1 MSNRTYSEETFGVLT
16 DDDLLLDCILF
27 KPKQVQDADLKALRV
42 WVPRFPLTKA
52 SVVTCARQEVRA
64 LGSKG
69 RVAHMTFDLRG
80 TGNSEGQPKDFN
92 FQRDLEAIRLWAEER
107 FGQISLGFLG
117 RPQGE
122 EQVDV
127 RPIRPGVVMET
138 YHYGPE
144 TADVRPPLIYLATYG
159 NFSRRDERTCLAI
172 AGAGYDVYA
181 LDPLRYLLHA
191 SAKERLDPAAL
202 RRDLDA
208 FCEQL
213 AEAPLLLGQPVAAG
227 LTLLWASRVEKTVG
241 AIAVGHAQ
249 VAFKPRHIFANDNPR
264 TFFIP
269 QHLQGVSRK
278 ALALVLVTGHPL
290 GGEREEL
297 AAIYETYSGPR
308 RMETTKE
315 VTPHFLMELLDWA
328 EKATSP

>member
-1 MSNRTYSEETFGVLT
+1 MSNRTYSKETFGVLT

-27 KPKQVQDADLKALRV
+27 KPNQVRDADLRALRV

-64 LGSKG
+64 LGSEG

-92 FQRDLEAIRLWAEER
+92 FERDLEAIRLWAEER
-107 FGQISLGFLG
+107 FGQISVGFLG

-138 YHYGPE
+138 YHYRAESKDGS
-144 TADVRPPLIYLATYG
+144 PLLYLATYG
-159 NFSRRDERTCLAI
+159 RFSRSDERTCLAL
-172 AGAGYDVYA
+172 ASAGYDVFA

-191 SAKERLDPAAL
+191 SAKERLDPVTL

-208 FCEQL
+208 FCKQL
-213 AEAPLLLGQPVAAG
+213 PQAPLLIGQPVAAG
-227 LTLLWASRVEKTVG
+227 LALLWASGVENTAG
-241 AIAVGHAQ
+241 AIAVGQAQ

-269 QHLQGVSRK
+269 QHLRGASHK
-278 ALALVLVTGHPL
+278 ALALVLVTDHPL

-315 VTPHFLMELLDWA
+315 VTPSFLLEMLDWA
-328 EKATSP
+328 EKAPSA